1 MLVNS
6 PSDLFQFTAATGSV
20 FGEGGEERTA
30 MENKD
35 GERGTVRDERQDSI
49 ISHSLTVTD
58 VQLLPIIEIIELQ

>member
-6 PSDLFQFTAATGSV
+6 PSDLFQFTTATGSV
-20 FGEGGEERTA
+20 SGEGGEERTA
-30 MENKD
+30 MEDKD

-58 VQLLPIIEIIELQ
+58 VHLLSGIEVTELQ